1 MPLLRVLLVLLAIL
15 CGGCSTYRPWHNE
28 SPASPSP
35 AHLVSP
41 GVGRSLVAAIT
52 LSGGGTRAAA
62 FGLGVLDELKR
73 TRFDWDGRHTTMLD
87 EVSFISGVSGGSVLA
102 AHYTAFGDE
111 TLATF
116 ERDFLAVDFQGQ
128 LLRAALL
135 PQQLVRLGSPWYGR
149 GHVLADELDQLF
161 RGRRL
166 GDAAARPGAPEL
178 VITATDLRHG
188 APFEFA
194 AEPLGRL
201 CIDWRQVPL
210 SFAVAASAAVPLL
223 ISPMTLHNHAG
234 RCGPAAPVAPPTQA
248 DFRSQLRAAT
258 EATYRD
264 ADARPYVHLVDGGLS
279 DNLGLRGLLDRFV
292 ADGSIASGFA
302 DAPAGS
308 IRRLA
313 LIVVNAERDV
323 SEAIELSDRVPT
335 TGQVLDTL
343 VFGTGARDTQVTLAL
358 LRQDVQRWTVEL
370 ARVRG
375 RDGSPFAADAE
386 LHVIVVSL
394 HDAPDPAARRGLLSL
409 PTSFALPL
417 DDVRALQHAGA
428 SALRASPAF
437 GQLLRSLGAAPAQ
450 LAGWPIEHQK

>member
-1 MPLLRVLLVLLAIL
+1 MHLLRVLLALLAVL
-15 CGGCSTYRPWHNE
+15 CAGCSTYRPWHNPVP
-28 SPASPSP
+28 SSPSP
-35 AHLVSP
+35 AHVVPP
-41 GVGRSLVAAIT
+41 GAGRSLVAAIT

-62 FGLGVLDELKR
+62 FGLGVLGELKR
-73 TRFDWDGRHTTMLD
+73 TRLDWDGRHTTLLD
-87 EVSFISGVSGGSVLA
+87 EIAFISGVSGGSVLA
-102 AHYTAFGDE
+102 AHYTAFGDK
-111 TLATF
+111 TLENF
-116 ERDFLAVDFQGQ
+116 EQDFLAVDVQGR
-128 LLRAALL
+128 LLRTAMA
-135 PQQLVRLGSPWYGR
+135 PQQLVRLSSPWYGR
-149 GHVLADELDQLF
+149 GHVLAEELDQLF
-161 RGRRL
+161 HSRRL

-188 APFEFA
+188 AAFEFA
-194 AEPLGRL
+194 AEPLGRM
-201 CIDWRQVPL
+201 CIDWREVPL

-223 ISPMTLHNHAG
+223 LSPMTLHNHGG
-234 RCGPAAPVAPPTQA
+234 RCGPVVPLHPPTQA

-264 ADARPYVHLVDGGLS
+264 ADARPFVHLVDGGLA

-302 DAPAGS
+302 NAPPGS

-358 LRQDVQRWTVEL
+358 LRQDVQRWTEEL
-370 ARVRG
+370 AHVRG

-394 HDAPDPAARRGLLSL
+394 HDVPDQVARRTLLRL
-409 PTSFALPL
+409 PTSFALPT
-417 DDVRALQHAGA
+417 DDVRALQQAGA
-428 SALRASPAF
+428 TALRASPAF
-437 GQLLRSLGAAPAQ
+437 RQLLQSLGTTPNGVA
-450 LAGWPIEHQK
+450 E